1 MPLQIIY
8 SRILGKLENVWQLI
22 QAEILFRWI
31 LPAKSQLLPV
41 SQKPAMVF
49 APHQDDETFGCGGMI
64 ALKRELGVP
73 VKVVFLTDGH
83 KSYFQI
89 KPEDIVQVRKQEATS
104 ALNIL
109 GVESPEDIYFIDQP
123 DGELRHISSEQQLDT
138 INQLVKLLKSFQPA
152 EVYVPHQKD
161 KHPDHEATYD
171 LVQAA
176 LKESGIQAQVFQYP
190 IWLFWKMPPLF
201 RVNLQPLGQSYK
213 LSIKS
218 VFNKKQQ
225 AIQVYGS
232 QRHTLPFSFMR
243 RFFLPSEIFF
253 QQEN

>member
-1 MPLQIIY
+1 MRLQRIY
-8 SRILGKLENVWQLI
+8 SQILGKFENAWQLI

-31 LPAKSQLLPV
+31 LPTKSQPLSV

-89 KPEDIVQVRKQEATS
+89 KPEDIVQVRKQEATT

-109 GVESPEDIYFIDQP
+109 GVESPEDIYFIEQP
-123 DGELRHISSEQQLDT
+123 DGELRHISNEQQSNT
-138 INQLVKLLKSFQPA
+138 INQLLQLLESFQPA

-171 LVQAA
+171 LVYAA
-176 LKESGIQAQVFQYP
+176 LQKSGIKAQVFQYP

-201 RVNLQPLGQSYK
+201 RVNLKPLGQSYQ

-218 VFNKKQQ
+218 VLNKKQQ
-225 AIQVYGS
+225 AIHVYDS

-253 QQEN
+253 Q